1 MLIKW
6 LKKAL
11 RNVEHAHDYIAQD
24 NPAAAVRVVLK
35 IRAAVAQLAESSLIG
50 RPGRVEGTRELI
62 VLQTP
67 YIVIYRVKANTVH
80 IIRVLHSSRKYPSTS
95 E

>member
-11 RNVEHAHDYIAQD
+11 RNVEQAHDYIAQD

-35 IRAAVAQLAESSLIG
+35 IRAYHKFG
-50 RPGRVEGTRELI
+50 DRC
-62 VLQTP
+62 
-67 YIVIYRVKANTVH
+67 
-80 IIRVLHSSRKYPSTS
+80 
-95 E
+95 